1 MRKHDFIYNIP
12 DYKIKNNFEYGDKNI
27 KIIENNLIIE
37 KNIKNINK
45 EYLLKDDNTNL
56 SDVLSAIRRARAG
69 STSQTR
75 RVITQNPLPRSTG
88 SNNIPQMQQPQ
99 TTQSSQST
107 NQQQTTPQTSSIRP
121 KTITNTNQLWS
132 PVSGAGVI
140 YKYNRGV
147 IGIEIDGT
155 KHEII
160 FDGTFRHHNEAT
172 AEIGIK
178 TNCPVTDKY
187 ANPFLNGMEV
197 SKQGTI
203 IIQLEGDSILVYL
216 PEMISNE
223 QYIALES
230 EVNPRSNFS
239 TVAFSHGDDI
249 YDDQNVNIQYLRNFY
264 SNIVGV
270 ARRASR

>member
-1 MRKHDFIYNIP
+1 MKDYN
-12 DYKIKNNFEYGDKNI
+12 YKINKTNY
-27 KIIENNLIIE
+27 IIENNYKYTKNINKLENNKIIE
-37 KNIKNINK
+37 KNINK
-45 EYLLKDDNTNL
+45 EYLFKDDNTNL
-56 SDVLSAIRRARAG
+56 SDILSAIRSARSR
-69 STSQTR
+69 ST
-75 RVITQNPLPRSTG
+75 TQQGKIINQNQLPRSNG
-88 SNNIPQMQQPQ
+88 SNMVQP
-99 TTQSSQST
+99 TQPSQPT
-107 NQQQTTPQTSSIRP
+107 NQPATTAPQNGSIKP
-121 KTITNTNQLWS
+121 TTITNSNQLWS
-132 PVSGAGVI
+132 PISRAGVI

-147 IGIEIDGT
+147 IGIETDGT

-172 AEIGIK
+172 AEIGLK
-178 TNCPVTDKY
+178 TNCPVSDKY

-223 QYIALES
+223 QYQSLES
-230 EVNPRSNFS
+230 EVKPRSNFS

-249 YDDQNVNIQYLRNFY
+249 YDDQNVNIEYLRNFY

-270 ARRASR
+270 IRRASR

>member
-1 MRKHDFIYNIP
+1 MRNYDYKSNKP
-12 DYKIKNNFEYGDKNI
+12 DYIIKDNYKYKDKNI
-27 KIIENNLIIE
+27 KIMEKNLIIE
-37 KNIKNINK
+37 KNIKNINYNK
-45 EYLLKDDNTNL
+45 EYLYKDDYTNL
-56 SDVLSAIRRARAG
+56 SDILSAIRSARAV

-75 RVITQNPLPRSTG
+75 RVTTQNPLPRSTG

-99 TTQSSQST
+99 TTQST

>member
-1 MRKHDFIYNIP
+1 MRNYDYKYDKP
-12 DYKIKNNFEYGDKNI
+12 DY
-27 KIIENNLIIE
+27 IIENNYKYIDMNRKIIKEDKELI
-37 KNIKNINK
+37 KNNKNLIKEKNINK
-45 EYLLKDDNTNL
+45 EYLLKDDNTSL
-56 SDVLSAIRRARAG
+56 SDILNLIRSARG
-69 STSQTR
+69 VNTSQTR

-99 TTQSSQST
+99 TT
-107 NQQQTTPQTSSIRP
+107 PQTSSIKP
-121 KTITNTNQLWS
+121 TPITNPNQLWS

-223 QYIALES
+223 QYIALEY